1 MPSID
6 DFKAQLSKRNGL
18 AMANRYRAVI
28 TLPPSIAG
36 KFPETEA
43 LDLLCDATG
52 LPGRQIATI
61 DYQAH
66 KQVIKVPYG
75 FLNEDVTFTFLL
87 TGDYHAKKV
96 FDAWAESII
105 DFSNYRAKYL
115 DQHVSTI
122 QIYQTA
128 NNASAA
134 SQGNDTRVVSAG
146 AATNDTRGLDNQGVS
161 VLQPFVVAGETVTE
175 PKIYGIRLINAYP
188 VTISGINLENT
199 AESTVQKLSVVM
211 TYENFEV
218 LEKYRA

>member
-6 DFKAQLSKRNGL
+6 DFKAQLSRRNGL

-28 TLPPSIAG
+28 SLPPSISG
-36 KFPETEA
+36 RFPETAA

-52 LPGRQIATI
+52 LPGRQITTI

-75 FLNEDVTFTFLL
+75 FMNEDVTFTFLL

-122 QIYQTA
+122 QIYQTS
-128 NNASAA
+128 NNASSV
-134 SQGNDTRVVSAG
+134 SQGNDTRTVSAG
-146 AATNDTRGLDNQGVS
+146 TATNDTRGLDNQGVS
-161 VLQPFVVAGETVTE
+161 VLPPFVVAGETVTE
-175 PKIYGIRLINAYP
+175 PKIYGVRLMNAYP
-188 VTISGINLENT
+188 VTISGVNLDNAAENT
-199 AESTVQKLSVVM
+199 IQKLSVVM

-218 LEKYRA
+218 LERYRT